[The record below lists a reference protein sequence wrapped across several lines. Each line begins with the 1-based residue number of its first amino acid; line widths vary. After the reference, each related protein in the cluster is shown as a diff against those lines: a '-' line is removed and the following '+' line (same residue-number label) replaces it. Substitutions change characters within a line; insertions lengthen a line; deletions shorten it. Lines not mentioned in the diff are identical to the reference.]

1 MQATDGAIGYVAVSY
16 IAADSLDEA
25 LLQNAAGNYPEPTTK
40 GITAAADAVTTIQPD
55 GSVPLVNPPASAPDA
70 YPMST
75 YSYAIV
81 PQTSPKA
88 KQLKAFLTYAIGP
101 TARRSARPRLPAA
114 AGCGC
119 SARKTV
125 IAKITTLTLN
135 IPWRRSPP
143 GRCRRSRVSLHMMT
157 AEPRSL
163 QHPSAHP
170 RPAAVRR
177 DRPARH

>member
-75 YSYAIV
+75 YSYAII

-101 TARRSARPRLPAA
+101 GQAFGPDLGFPPLPAA
-114 AGCGC
+114 IVAH
-119 SARKTV
+119 SKTV
-125 IAKITTLTLN
+125 IATITT
-135 IPWRRSPP
+135 
-143 GRCRRSRVSLHMMT
+143 
-157 AEPRSL
+157 
-163 QHPSAHP
+163 
-170 RPAAVRR
+170 
-177 DRPARH
+177 